1 MAQGLTIMRVRRVQE
16 IEVLRLPA
24 QLLAARKASDM
35 SLLEICRQLSITP
48 TYWYKLENGEA
59 ATISYDLLQKIE
71 NLLSLNFGVEFL
83 NSSDIDL
90 SKEKTMDLSRL
101 KWIKVVTPG
110 KDWEHPWA
118 LSPEEIKDCKEPLIR
133 QNNLTI
139 VPLGFKQKGSEELKS
154 GDLIVLT
161 QHAKITHVVEVVDNQ
176 YEDKGGWFQRYIKIV
191 WWKPNMDWKNLPNGE
206 NVLGFNIS
214 IQSGIPYEFNA
225 FTAFKER
232 WGGDKDGLDAF
243 REYLAKQLSLIS

>member
-1 MAQGLTIMRVRRVQE
+1 MQTI
-16 IEVLRLPA
+16 I
-24 QLLAARKASDM
+24 DY
-35 SLLEICRQLSITP
+35 

-59 ATISYDLLQKIE
+59 TTISYELLQKVE
-71 NLLSLNFGVEFL
+71 NLLSVNFGVEFL

-110 KDWEHPWA
+110 KDWPHYWA
-118 LSPEEIKDCKEPLIR
+118 ISPNEIADCKEPIIQ
-133 QNNLTI
+133 QNGLEI

-154 GDLIVLT
+154 GDLMVLT
-161 QHAKITHVVEVVDNQ
+161 QHARITHVVEVVDSQ

-191 WWKPNMDWKNLPNGE
+191 WWRPDMDWKDLPKSE

-214 IQSGIPYEFNA
+214 IQNGIPYEFDSFA
-225 FTAFKER
+225 SFRER
-232 WGGDKDGLDAF
+232 WNNQGGLDAF
-243 REYLAKQLSLIS
+243 QKYLAKQLLLISEP